1 MRDVREMYPPQ
12 VPLKEVYF
20 KFELASYSTLDE
32 HIKECLE
39 IKEKHPECE
48 FNLTTEVKNRYGDEE
63 VYLYACSFRPK
74 SNEEILKDEREYKE
88 KLKQY
93 KTWLDGQVLLQN
105 FDPETQMIVSK
116 KEWENK

>member
-1 MRDVREMYPPQ
+1 MYPPQ

-20 KFELASYSTLDE
+20 KLELCLYSTLDE

-39 IKEKHPECE
+39 IKKKHPDCE

-63 VYLYACSFRPK
+63 VVLSVASHRPK
-74 SNEEILKDEREYKE
+74 TNEELLKDERKYKE
-88 KLKQY
+88 ELKQY
-93 KTWLDGQVLLQN
+93 KTWLDGQDLLRN

-116 KEWENK
+116 KDWENK